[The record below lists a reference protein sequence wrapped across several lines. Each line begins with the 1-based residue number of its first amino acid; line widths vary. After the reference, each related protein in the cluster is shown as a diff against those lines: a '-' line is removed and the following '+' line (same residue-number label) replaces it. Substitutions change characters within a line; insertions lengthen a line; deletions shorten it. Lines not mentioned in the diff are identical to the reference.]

1 MTDHTYAGH
10 TAKQIRTACTTEP
23 WTALVAV
30 VAPPVVIAMLDR
42 IAELEKRPAR
52 RRRLF
57 DLIEQQVEQIASLQ
71 AQIAALEPDAEKWRQ
86 FHGRLTQA
94 LGGSRA
100 TTGSQR

>member
-10 TAKQIRTACTTEP
+10 TAKQIRAACTTGP
-23 WTALVAV
+23 WPALVAV
-30 VAPPVVIAMLDR
+30 VAPPVVMALLDR

-57 DLIEQQVEQIASLQ
+57 DLIEQQVEQIASLH

-86 FHGRLTQA
+86 FHCRLARA

-100 TTGSQR
+100 TTGSQK